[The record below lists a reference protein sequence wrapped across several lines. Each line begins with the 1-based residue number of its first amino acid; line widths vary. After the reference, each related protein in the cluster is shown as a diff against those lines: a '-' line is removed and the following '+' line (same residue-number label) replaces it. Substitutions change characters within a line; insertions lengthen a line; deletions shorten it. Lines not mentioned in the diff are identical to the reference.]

1 MTKVL
6 LGLLMAVLLAPFAL
20 AQDSYKVR
28 PGDVLQLE
36 VVEDPSL
43 NRSLLVLPDG
53 TVSVP
58 SVGAVSA
65 AGSTI
70 ESLRSAIASGLA
82 PSFASAPTVYLA
94 VGQVAP
100 AGGSGSGGGSIAVF
114 VMGEVTHPGKMRV
127 SKGTTILQFLA
138 ESGGLTRFAA
148 TKRIQVHR
156 TDRKTGQETVY
167 AYNYHAV
174 QNGGSSTNIVLKSG
188 DVIVVP
194 ERRLFE

>member
-70 ESLRSAIASGLA
+70 EGLRSAIASGLA

-100 AGGSGSGGGSIAVF
+100 AGGSGSGSIAVF